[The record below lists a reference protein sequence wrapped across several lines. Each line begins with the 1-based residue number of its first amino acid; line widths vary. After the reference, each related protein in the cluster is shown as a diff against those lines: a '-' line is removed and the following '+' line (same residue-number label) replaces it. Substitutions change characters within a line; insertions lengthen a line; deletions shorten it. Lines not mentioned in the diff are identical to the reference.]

1 MKKIHELLGD
11 RKAFSVKPT
20 MTVHQAVEY
29 MCPRKIGAVA
39 VCENNKVIG
48 VFSERDLMRRVVLLG
63 LDAHATP
70 VAEVMSHPVVSV
82 LRDENHST
90 ARSLMMGRNFRHLVV
105 VDESDQLQGFVSM
118 RDLIEEDLNES
129 RELVQKLNDDYYE
142 ENFQPSRH

>member
-11 RKAFSVKPT
+11 RKAFSVKPS

-29 MCPRKIGAVA
+29 M
-39 VCENNKVIG
+39 CENNKVIG

>member
-29 MCPRKIGAVA
+29 MCARKIGAVA